1 MLKVCQRNYMNKPL
15 ENSNKSIREAFGE
28 ALVKLARTNDKIYV
42 VSMDLAS
49 PLCITNFAREFPDR
63 FIECGISEAHAAAFA
78 AGLAKTGKIVFLCSF
93 ACFSPAINWAQIRQ
107 SICENDCNVKIVG
120 SHAGLLS
127 GNLGASHQMLEDVAL
142 MRVLPKMEVF
152 APVDAYEIESLLP
165 VVAKSS
171 SPSYIRLVRAST
183 PSLEPQPFAI
193 GKANI
198 LQTGNK
204 ITVLGYGPILLE
216 AFKIKDAE
224 IINCSSIKPLDEK
237 TILKS
242 VEKTKNL
249 IVIEDHQKN
258 GGLGEAITSLI
269 LSKGINCKFRHI
281 AVDNQFGQSGQP
293 EELFKHYQLTLDKYV

>member
-1 MLKVCQRNYMNKPL
+1 MNKPQ

-28 ALVKLARTNDKIYV
+28 ALVKLARTNDKVYV

-49 PLCITNFAREFPDR
+49 PLCLTNYALEFPDR
-63 FIECGISEAHAAAFA
+63 FIECGVAEANAAAVA
-78 AGLAKTGKIVFLCSF
+78 AGLAKTGKTVFLCSF

-127 GNLGASHQMLEDVAL
+127 GNLGVSHQMLEDVAL

-152 APVDAYEIESLLP
+152 APLDAYEIESLLP
-165 VVAKSS
+165 VVAVSP

-198 LQTGNK
+198 LQTGKK
-204 ITVLGYGPILLE
+204 ITIIGYGPIL
-216 AFKIKDAE
+216 FKAYKVKDAE

-242 VEKTKNL
+242 IEKTKNV

-258 GGLGEAITSLI
+258 GGLGEAVASLI
-269 LSKGINCKFRHI
+269 LSQGIKCKFKHI

-293 EELFKHYQLTLDKYV
+293 EELYQHYKLNLDNYV